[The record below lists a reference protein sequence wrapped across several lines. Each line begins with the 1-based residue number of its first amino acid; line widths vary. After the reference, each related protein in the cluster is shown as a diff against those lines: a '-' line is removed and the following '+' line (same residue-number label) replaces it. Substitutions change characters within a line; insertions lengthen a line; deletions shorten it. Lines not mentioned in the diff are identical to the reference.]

1 MLRRMISS
9 LARRQQETVVVRPV
23 ASRSDYRRF
32 LSLPWRVNAQDRLWV
47 PPLLRDVRAVL
58 SSSHPFHRH
67 AEVQCFL
74 AWRGSEAVGRVAA
87 IINRGHTEFHN
98 EPVGFFGLFECDHD
112 AEAAR
117 ALLETAANVARDRN
131 LDILRGPFNL
141 STNEELASPGVLIEG
156 FHRPPCLLMSHNPPY
171 YAELMEAAGFGKAKD
186 TFAYWISDAERLS
199 QRLQQGLGK
208 VEPHRGLR
216 IRSVDMERLDAE
228 VALIQEIY
236 NDAWSRNWGFIP
248 MTAEEVGYLAGKL
261 RPIVDPRLCVI
272 AEIDGEPVA
281 FGLAIPNFNQALK
294 HINGRLYP
302 FGLLKLLWYRR
313 SIDEARMIALGV
325 KSAYRHKG
333 LDAMIIM
340 RVFTEA
346 TRMGIRQGECSA
358 ILEDNAAMRRG
369 VERIG
374 AVADKT
380 YRIYERRIRS

>member
-1 MLRRMISS
+1 MMSCRT
-9 LARRQQETVVVRPV
+9 RRQQGAVVVRPV
-23 ASRSDYRRF
+23 ASGSDYRRF

-58 SSSHPFHRH
+58 SLSHPFHRH

-87 IINRGHTEFHN
+87 IVNRGHIEFHK

-112 AEAAR
+112 PEAACI
-117 ALLETAANVARDRN
+117 LLETAANFAQDRG

-141 STNEELASPGVLIEG
+141 STNDELASPGVLIEG

-171 YAELMEAAGFGKAKD
+171 YAELMESAGFVKSKD
-186 TFAYWISDAERLS
+186 MLAYWISDATRLSERL
-199 QRLQQGLGK
+199 QRGLEK
-208 VEPHRGLR
+208 LEPHRGLR
-216 IRSVDMERLDAE
+216 IRSLDMGRLNAE

-236 NDAWSRNWGFIP
+236 NAAWSRNWGFVP
-248 MTAEEVGYLAGKL
+248 MTAQEISYLAGKL
-261 RPIVDPRLCVI
+261 KPIVDPRLCVI
-272 AEIDGEPVA
+272 AEVDGEPA
-281 FGLAIPNFNQALK
+281 GFGLAIPDLNQALK
-294 HINGRLYP
+294 HINGRLLP
-302 FGLLKLLWYRR
+302 FGFLQLLWHRR
-313 SIDEARMIALGV
+313 NIDEARMIALGV
-325 KSAYRHKG
+325 KGAYRHKG
-333 LDAMIIM
+333 LDAMMIK

-346 TRMGIRQGECSA
+346 TRMGIRRGECSA
-358 ILEDNAAMRRG
+358 ILEDNLAMRRG